1 MSDHIGRR
9 VSGMILGA
17 GAALMLVFAIFNTG
31 NYIGGISVFWLCMIG
46 IYFFAD
52 GGYALVGPY
61 SSEVWPSN
69 LRATGMGSAYGMGG
83 IGKLIGPVIVAFFAG
98 SSNMV
103 SPQATTDAITPVYIF
118 LAVLFLIQALL
129 FVYAR
134 ETKGKSMEDID
145 AELEAERL
153 GAKSQVA

>member
-1 MSDHIGRR
+1 
-9 VSGMILGA
+9 
-17 GAALMLVFAIFNTG
+17 
-31 NYIGGISVFWLCMIG
+31 
-46 IYFFAD
+46 
-52 GGYALVGPY
+52 
-61 SSEVWPSN
+61 
-69 LRATGMGSAYGMGG
+69 
-83 IGKLIGPVIVAFFAG
+83 
-98 SSNMV
+98 MV